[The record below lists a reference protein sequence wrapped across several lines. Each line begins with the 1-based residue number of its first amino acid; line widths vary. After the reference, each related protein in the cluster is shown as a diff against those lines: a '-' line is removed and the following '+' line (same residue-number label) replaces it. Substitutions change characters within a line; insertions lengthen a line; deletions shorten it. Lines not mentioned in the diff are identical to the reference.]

1 MLMFES
7 YSKCN
12 GTSSKALKAWIN
24 AVYELINKRV
34 QSASKILDKDQP
46 DGEVLCIKG
55 MQVQQVSMWTINLGW
70 SGPRTSA
77 AQRKPSLLALMEEE
91 VVTKVM
97 K

>member
-1 MLMFES
+1 M
-7 YSKCN
+7 
-12 GTSSKALKAWIN
+12 
-24 AVYELINKRV
+24 V
-34 QSASKILDKDQP
+34 
-46 DGEVLCIKG
+46 EVLCIKG